1 MPEQVKELY
10 YVKDGA
16 LYHKGPGRVYV
27 REIDKANLYPQPVAR
42 KIAQLYGCTMSHY
55 FAEIQERILDHQL
68 AINELQ
74 ALRSDITQ
82 GMITYERPSDDLVAL
97 WDMGADIRAMPEG
110 PLKSQLLKILEEHM
124 AAACQEA
131 RQG

>member
-42 KIAQLYGCTMSHY
+42 KIAQL
-55 FAEIQERILDHQL
+55 
-68 AINELQ
+68 
-74 ALRSDITQ
+74 
-82 GMITYERPSDDLVAL
+82 
-97 WDMGADIRAMPEG
+97 
-110 PLKSQLLKILEEHM
+110 KSQLLKILEEHM